1 MYKWFLVSKY
11 LRTKLVALFGI
22 AAVTLCVAM
31 VLVVTSVMG
40 GFLDTIRSR
49 SRGLHSELVLESGS
63 MQGFPYYDEF
73 AKKLKQALP
82 DVVRVTSPAIHTAG
96 IFRVP
101 ALQYTKL
108 AKVLGIRIDEYVQ
121 FNDFKKGLHYEHYYP
136 GTTTL
141 AQQEMLVA
149 GLDNK
154 GNLQLPREWAD
165 ANAKWRAS
173 ETDKKTIADFD
184 AHPPDGAPYP
194 DIRPFRR
201 TESVFAFDPDGPFE
215 AGPKRFGAIV
225 GTDLLFDR
233 DQDGKFDRYIARGAS
248 VALSLLPLSA
258 SGNPLGEP
266 PVLLPLRY
274 VDDSHSGIYEID
286 SMSVYVD
293 VDMLQH
299 HLAMD
304 PQELEDGSMS
314 KPRVSQL
321 LIALQPG
328 VNLDDA
334 KKRVQSAWIDF
345 CADMADQVT
354 ENDAKNMHRAE
365 VATWEDMQRGL
376 INAVE
381 KEKYLMLI
389 ILAIVCLV
397 AIVLL
402 GLIFYMIVEKKT
414 RDIGVLKAVGARSR
428 GIASMFI
435 GYAAAVGFVG
445 SILGNTIGAIFVRHI
460 NEFQDFLARLN
471 PQLRVWSPDVYSF
484 DRIPDVVK
492 TNDIAWITTVAILAS
507 IAGSLIPALV
517 AGRVW
522 PVRAL
527 RYE

>member
-40 GFLDTIRSR
+40 GFLDTIRAR
-49 SRGLHSELVLESGS
+49 SKGLHSELVLESGS

-73 AKKLKQALP
+73 AKRIEKDLP
-82 DVVRVTSPAIHTAG
+82 DAVRATSPSIHTYG
-96 IFRVP
+96 VFRVP
-101 ALQYTKL
+101 AIQLTRP
-108 AKVLGIRIDEYVQ
+108 ASVLGIRLNDYEKL
-121 FNDFKKGLHYEHYYP
+121 NDFRKGLHYEHYYP

-141 AQQEMLVA
+141 AQQEMLIA
-149 GLDNK
+149 GLDDK
-154 GNLQLPREWAD
+154 GNLKLPREWEE

-173 ETDKKTIADFD
+173 ETDKKAIAEFD
-184 AHPPDGAPYP
+184 ARPPEGALYP
-194 DIRPFRR
+194 DIRPFRHA
-201 TESVFAFDPDGPFE
+201 ESVFAFEPDGPSE
-215 AGPKRFGAIV
+215 AGPSRYGAIV

-233 DQDGKFDRYIARGAS
+233 NPDGNFDRYLARGAS
-248 VALSLLPLSA
+248 VVLNLLPLSA
-258 SGNPLGEP
+258 AGNPIGEP

-274 VDDSHSGIYEID
+274 ADDSHTGIYEID

-299 HLAMD
+299 YLAMD
-304 PQELEDGSMS
+304 PQELEDGTMS
-314 KPRVSQL
+314 KPRVNQL
-321 LIALQPG
+321 LIGLQSG
-328 VNLDDA
+328 VDLDDA
-334 KKRVQSAWIDF
+334 KEKVQSAWIDF
-345 CADMADQVT
+345 CADMADKLT

-365 VATWEDMQRGL
+365 VYTWEDMQRGL

-428 GIASMFI
+428 GIAAMFI
-435 GYAAAVGFVG
+435 GYAAAVGLVG

-460 NEFQDFLARLN
+460 NEIQDFLARLN

-492 TNDIAWITTVAILAS
+492 SNDIAWITTVAILSS
-507 IAGSLIPALV
+507 IIGSLIPALV